1 MKKTVIKILAALLSV
16 FATLFVIFILAGIIL
31 TNCSKKEPKNE
42 IIEKGDSRI
51 FRFAEH
57 VGTITNPG
65 VGYTTTDWYYTSR
78 GGTKVH
84 DKQGAIVLFFVDLG
98 PFSGGIND
106 TGVDYDLD
114 EQFFTALRATFEN
127 CRNNGST
134 IALRFRYDSNGKGN
148 PEPNTFE
155 QVLRH
160 VSQIKYSGI
169 LEDYKDILM
178 FVESGFVGQWGEQHG
193 GKYTTVDYKA
203 QLLAAMLDCVP
214 SPVPVTVRTP
224 DTFAKYA
231 GIPRN
236 QLAEYRAREGSDE
249 ARVGLFDDGYMG
261 SNSDLGTYANREI
274 ETEWLGNQT
283 LTSYFGGEF
292 SGNIDFAKK
301 YDTYLPENCIP
312 EMYKTHLSYINGNI
326 FEFYKKYKFKKKYDV
341 EGYDNSAY
349 YGQTVYQFIRDHLGY
364 RFVLNESN
372 FPKSVKQSANLE
384 FSFTLT
390 NNGFANPIKKQKCE
404 IILEKDG
411 KFVTTE
417 VALDPTKWYSGNR
430 ETVKLNLKLPAILDA
445 GKWNVYFKSSTG
457 VDGLSEYGFRSI
469 RFASKDVWHGTL
481 GANYLGYVE
490 ITPSDGIQT
499 DNTFGEVGK
508 IKKFA
513 HLYSFGGKVTV
524 DGAASDGEWTEQD
537 IIARNEQYKLY
548 AKCDEQNL
556 YIMADIPHNAKAP
569 VFNFKAKREDKT
581 SFWLYQAANGFV
593 YFNHDGETGHLGM
606 LMKYSDELF
615 EFKIPFYM
623 LNLVQGSVLS
633 EISVNIQDSGN
644 DWKSTGNI
652 GTKEGYT
659 VTPQFTVF
667 NVCEKLTVE
676 RGGSYETRLFA
687 DAEIADVIWYLDGKQ
702 ITDGNSAY
710 LKLENIGNDCMISAT
725 ITSVSGTVIEKDI
738 AEIKVK
744 V

>member
-1 MKKTVIKILAALLSV
+1 M
-16 FATLFVIFILAGIIL
+16 FATLFVIFILLGIIL
-31 TNCSKKEPKNE
+31 NCSKNGAKNE

-51 FRFAEH
+51 FKFAEH

-78 GGTKVH
+78 GETKVH

-114 EQFFTALRATFEN
+114 ERFFSALRSTFEN

-160 VSQIKYSGI
+160 VSQIKDSGI

-203 QLLAAMLDCVP
+203 QLLAVMLDCVP
-214 SPVPVTVRTP
+214 SPIPVTVRTP
-224 DTFAKYA
+224 DTFAKYV
-231 GIPRN
+231 GIARN
-236 QLAEYRAREGSDE
+236 RLADYKVKEGSDE
-249 ARVGLFDDGYMG
+249 SRVGLFDDGYMG

-326 FEFYKKYKFKKKYDV
+326 FQLYKKYKFKKKYDV

-364 RFVLNESN
+364 RFVLNDSN
-372 FPKSVKQSANLE
+372 FPKSVKQGENLE
-384 FSFTLT
+384 FSFTVT
-390 NNGFANPIKKQKCE
+390 NNGFANPVKKQKCE

-411 KFVTTE
+411 QFITTA
-417 VALDPTKWYSGNR
+417 VALDPTKWYSGDTQ
-430 ETVKLNLKLPAILDA
+430 TVQLNLKLPALLSE
-445 GKWNVYFKSSTG
+445 GEWKVYFKSSVG

-469 RFASKDVWHGTL
+469 RFASKDVWNGTL

-490 ITPSDGIQT
+490 VAPTDGILT

-508 IKKFA
+508 AKSFA
-513 HLYSFGGKVTV
+513 HLYSFGGRVVV
-524 DGAASDGEWTEQD
+524 DGIASDGEWTEQD
-537 IIARNEQYKLY
+537 IIAQDEQYRLY
-548 AKCDEQNL
+548 AKSDERNM
-556 YIMADIPHNAKAP
+556 YIMADIPHGAKTP
-569 VFNFKAKREDKT
+569 VFNLKAKAEDGK
-581 SFWLYQAANGFV
+581 SYWLYQQSNGAV
-593 YFNHDGETGHLGM
+593 YFNHEGETGHAGM
-606 LMKYSDELF
+606 LLKYSDKLF

-623 LNLVQGSVLS
+623 LNLKQGTVLT

-659 VTPQFTVF
+659 VTPRFTVF
-667 NVCEKLTVE
+667 NVCESIAVG
-676 RGGSYETRLFA
+676 RGGSYETELFA
-687 DAEIADVIWYLDGKQ
+687 DAEIASVEWYLDGKK
-702 ITDGNSAY
+702 ITSGKSTHF
-710 LKLENIGNDCMISAT
+710 KLENIENNCKISAK
-725 ITSVSGTVIEKDI
+725 ITSVNGTVKEINI